1 MLLSRSTVHSRRH
14 DVMRGSILGVALLQL
29 LNREPL
35 TLGKLDWLLSSIPG
49 NKKWSL

>member
-1 MLLSRSTVHSRRH
+1 MLLSRDTAHSRQH

-35 TLGKLDWLLSSIPG
+35 TLDKQYWLLSSISG
-49 NKKWSL
+49 NKK